1 MGKLEP
7 LFNGLDICSGIINR
21 GRRMGIQV
29 EIWRKRWLTAGGYH
43 RSRKPVRLM
52 RHGVEG
58 QHDPRDLV
66 NPCFRGGAFE

>member
-7 LFNGLDICSGIINR
+7 LFNGLDICGGIINR

-29 EIWRKRWLTAGGYH
+29 EIRRERWLAAGGYH